1 MVLWQLDTGRKQ
13 FLPHLSSPICEIVI
27 SPAGDSY
34 AVKLADNCVVVLSA
48 RELQPYATIT
58 GLQLSPRLA
67 RSKHKNSPQDITAAA
82 VLHPKY
88 PSQLL
93 VAVPASRHGAQDSHC
108 PSNPVLQTFDIHAN
122 THISRQAL
130 SRTNTTVL
138 KISPEGSEINT
149 PDIKYLDV
157 SQDGKWMA
165 TFDSWTPHPQDVKGL
180 GLNDTGDSTMTNYQ
194 ENYLKFWKWN
204 GSSTIW
210 ELVTRIDNPHASVN
224 GVAPV
229 LELVSRPRS
238 NDFVTIGTDAKLRM
252 WYPNTRPRVGLKT
265 GSNAEKQLEAW
276 KCRNIIDLKG
286 DLTHGTYNLTTACL
300 AFSEDGSV
308 LAVCLP
314 SGGSANPGTVVLI
327 DAQECTIRYSR
338 VGAHCNNPC
347 AVKFLGRHLVI
358 ASNRSVSVW
367 DTVDDLV
374 RVLEPSLD
382 YLSGGKSQQLLAVNS
397 RTRTFAVATK
407 NSQNSSKKSRALQAQ
422 VKVYDIETLAPV
434 FSCTIG
440 KSPVALLSDSHSG
453 DYIIIDSAAGVQRV
467 GCFDK
472 PLQPTTRSHELS
484 AVPTQLNSGL
494 MDLFGDQGLGVR
506 ARPLPHG
513 HDKSEASE
521 RSGGVSDIFS
531 GVPSFVLPPVS
542 VLFRNVVQSLC

>member
-1 MVLWQLDTGRKQ
+1 MLWQLDTGRKQ

-34 AVKLADNCVVVLSA
+34 AVKLADNCIVVLSA

-58 GLQLSPRLA
+58 GLQLSPRMA
-67 RSKHKNSPQDITAAA
+67 KSKHKIAPQDIAAAA

-93 VAVPASRHGAQDSHC
+93 VAVPASRQGAQDSYC
-108 PSNPVLQTFDIHAN
+108 LTNPVLQTFDIHAN
-122 THISRQAL
+122 SHISRQAL

-138 KISPEGSEINT
+138 KIGPEGSEIST

-180 GLNDTGDSTMTNYQ
+180 GLNDTGDGAMTNYQ

-204 GSSTIW
+204 GSSTMW
-210 ELVTRIDNPHASVN
+210 ELVTRIDSPHASVN
-224 GVAPV
+224 GIAPM
-229 LELVSRPRS
+229 LGLASRPRS
-238 NDFVTIGTDAKLRM
+238 NDFVTIGADAKLRM
-252 WYPNTRPRVGLKT
+252 WYPNMRPRGGLKAGPDAT
-265 GSNAEKQLEAW
+265 QQLETW
-276 KCRNIIDLKG
+276 KCRNIIDMKG
-286 DLTHGTYNLTTACL
+286 NLTHGSYNLTTACL

-314 SGGSANPGTVVLI
+314 SGSSANPGSVVLI
-327 DAQECTIRYSR
+327 DAQECAIRYSR
-338 VGAHCNNPC
+338 IGAYYGDPC

-358 ASNRSVSVW
+358 ASKRSISVW

-374 RVLEPSLD
+374 RILEPPLD
-382 YLSGGKSQQLLAVNS
+382 GLSGGKSQQLLAVNL
-397 RTRTFAVATK
+397 RTRTFAVTVK
-407 NSQNSSKKSRALQAQ
+407 NSQNPAKRSRPMQFP

-434 FSCTIG
+434 FSCAMEN
-440 KSPVALLSDSHSG
+440 SPIALLSDSHSG
-453 DYIIIDSAAGVQRV
+453 DYIILDSAAGVQRV
-467 GCFDK
+467 GCLDK
-472 PLQPTTRSHELS
+472 PLQSTSRSHEFS
-484 AVPTQLNSGL
+484 AVPTHLNSGL
-494 MDLFGDQGLGVR
+494 MDLFGDQGPGIQPR
-506 ARPLPHG
+506 SLPHAL
-513 HDKSEASE
+513 DKNEASE
-521 RSGGVSDIFS
+521 RAGGVSGIFS
-531 GVPSFVLPPVS
+531 EVPSFVLPPVS

>member
-13 FLPHLSSPICEIVI
+13 FLPHLSSPICAIVI

-58 GLQLSPRLA
+58 GLQLSPKMA
-67 RSKHKNSPQDITAAA
+67 RSKHKPSQDVTTTA

-93 VAVPASRHGAQDSHC
+93 VAVPASRHGAQDSVC
-108 PSNPVLQTFDIHAN
+108 PSNPVLQTFDIYAN
-122 THISRQAL
+122 SHISRQAL

-138 KISPEGSEINT
+138 KISPEGSEIST

-157 SQDGKWMA
+157 SQDGKWMS

-180 GLNDTGDSTMTNYQ
+180 GLNDTGDSAMTSYQ
-194 ENYLKFWKWN
+194 ETYLKFWKWN
-204 GSSTIW
+204 GSSGIW
-210 ELVTRIDNPHASVN
+210 ELVTRIDNPHASID
-224 GVAPV
+224 GVASV
-229 LELVSRPRS
+229 LGLASRPRS
-238 NDFVTIGTDAKLRM
+238 NDFVTIGADAKLRM
-252 WYPNTRPRVGLKT
+252 WYPNIRPRSGLKA
-265 GSNAEKQLEAW
+265 GSDATQQLEAW
-276 KCRNIIDLKG
+276 KCRSIIDLKG
-286 DLTHGTYNLTTACL
+286 DLTHGSSNLTSACL
-300 AFSEDGSV
+300 DFSEDGSV

-314 SGGSANPGTVVLI
+314 SGSSANSGAVVLI
-327 DAQECTIRYSR
+327 DAQECAIRYSR
-338 VGAHCNNPC
+338 IGAYCGNPC

-358 ASNRSVSVW
+358 ASNRSISVW

-382 YLSGGKSQQLLAVNS
+382 GFSGGKSQKLLAINS
-397 RTRTFAVATK
+397 RTRTFAVTAK
-407 NSQNSSKKSRALQAQ
+407 NPQNSSKKSRALQVQ
-422 VKVYDIETLAPV
+422 VQVYDIETLAPV
-434 FSCTIG
+434 FSCTLG
-440 KSPVALLSDSHSG
+440 KPPVALLSDSNSG
-453 DYIIIDSAAGVQRV
+453 DYIVIDSAAGVQRV

-472 PLQPTTRSHELS
+472 PLQPAARSHELS

-494 MDLFGDQGLGVR
+494 MDLFGDQGSGVQ
-506 ARPLPHG
+506 ARSLPHAL
-513 HDKSEASE
+513 DKDETPE

-531 GVPSFVLPPVS
+531 EVPSFVLPPVS